1 MFLIKYFAKNNKATM
16 SYEFALFLVALAA
29 AAIITGVY
37 IKRGIQGRVRQSADQ
52 IGTAYSPRSTSG
64 TTVKTLNRQ
73 VHVDVWSELGGV
85 NGTQG
90 KFIKRKEDIQQEVI
104 TDNVQETVR

>member
-1 MFLIKYFAKNNKATM
+1 M

-52 IGTAYSPRSTSG
+52 IGEAYSPRSTSG

-73 VHVDVWSELGGV
+73 VHVNVWSELGQADGKA
-85 NGTQG
+85 G
-90 KFIKRKEDIQQEVI
+90 KFIKNVRGIGYKLEED
-104 TDNVQETVR
+104 